1 MSIGKPYWTPHEYQE
16 EGIRLALSQA
26 ALGLFLDPGLGKTS
40 LVLAAFKILKDK
52 GLASKLLVIAPL
64 RPCYAVWP
72 TEIEKWANFSELSYT
87 IVHGADKE
95 DSLRADADIYIINPE
110 GLVWLYDERYMASRG
125 DLNTFD
131 ILCIDEST
139 KFKDSTTRRFKTLR
153 PRLHLFKRRW
163 ILTGTPSPNGIADLF
178 GQILILDGGRALGK
192 YKTNFQNH
200 FFYRSGF
207 NMYDWKPRPG
217 AFEEIVKLIS
227 PLIYQLNAEDYLKMP
242 EQIVVDIPVTLPD
255 SAMKTYKEVE
265 DDFITRLDD
274 DVLVADN
281 AAVAGIKCR
290 QIANGAVYTGETFK
304 VVHEAKIEA
313 LQDLLDE
320 LNGHPVLVLYEF
332 RHDQERLASAF
343 PLATTLGSGTSPKAL
358 EGIVARFNAGDIPIL
373 LGHPASM
380 GHGLNLQG
388 ACHHVIW
395 FGIPWNLE
403 HYDQTIARVYR
414 QGQKAEHVFIYHLVA
429 TGTLD
434 EKVSKVLKAKDKDQ
448 QKLLNTLHE
457 TRAGTLTR

>member
-1 MSIGKPYWTPHEYQE
+1 MSIGKPTWTPHEYQE

-40 LVLAAFKILKDK
+40 VVLATFKILKDK

-95 DSLRADADIYIINPE
+95 DSLRADADIYLINPE
-110 GLVWLYDERYMASRG
+110 GLVWFYDERFKRN
-125 DLNTFD
+125 DTHRFD
-131 ILCIDEST
+131 VLCIDEST
-139 KFKDSTTRRFKTLR
+139 KFKDSTTRRFKALR
-153 PRLHLFKRRW
+153 PHLPDFKRRW
-163 ILTGTPSPNGIADLF
+163 ILTGTPSPNGVEDLF
-178 GQILILDGGRALGK
+178 GQMYILDGGRALGK

-200 FFYRSGF
+200 FFYRSGY
-207 NMYDWKPRPG
+207 NMYDWKLRPG
-217 AFEEIVKLIS
+217 AFEEIVKLTS
-227 PLIYQLNAEDYLKMP
+227 PLVYQLNAEDYLKMP
-242 EQIVVDIPVTLPD
+242 EQIIAEIPVTLPD
-255 SAMKTYKEVE
+255 AAMKTYKAVE
-265 DDFITRLDD
+265 DDFIVQLEDAT
-274 DVLVADN
+274 LVADN
-281 AAVAGIKCR
+281 AAVAGGKCR
-290 QIANGAVYTGETFK
+290 QIANGAVYTGETYK
-304 VVHEAKIEA
+304 VIHDAKIEA
-313 LQDLLDE
+313 LQDLLEE

-332 RHDQERLASAF
+332 RHDQERLASAL
-343 PLATTLGSGTSPKAL
+343 PLATTLGSGTAPKAL
-358 EGIVARFNAGDIPIL
+358 EGLMSKFNAGDIPIL

-403 HYDQTIARVYR
+403 HHDQTIARVYR
-414 QGQKAEHVFIYHLVA
+414 QGQKADHVFIYYLIA

-434 EKVSKVLKAKDKDQ
+434 EKVSKVLKQKDRDQ

-457 TRAGTLTR
+457 TRAGTLTG

>member
-1 MSIGKPYWTPHEYQE
+1 MSIGKPTWTPHEYQE

-52 GLASKLLVIAPL
+52 GLARKLLVIAPL

-72 TEIEKWANFSELSYT
+72 TEIEKWSNFGDLTYT
-87 IVHGADKE
+87 IVHGPDKE

-110 GLVWLYDERYMASRG
+110 GLVWLYDERFKR
-125 DLNTFD
+125 DCIHNFD

-139 KFKDSTTRRFKTLR
+139 KFKDSTTRRFKALR
-153 PRLHLFKRRW
+153 PKLPAFKRRW
-163 ILTGTPSPNGIADLF
+163 ILTGTPSPNGIGDLF
-178 GQILILDGGRALGK
+178 GQVYILDGGRALGK

-242 EQIVVDIPVTLPD
+242 EQIVTEIPVTLPD
-255 SAMKTYKEVE
+255 AAMKVYKEVE
-265 DDFITRLDD
+265 DDFITRFEE

-281 AAVAGIKCR
+281 AAVAGVKCR

-304 VVHEAKIEA
+304 VVHDAKLDA
-313 LQDLLDE
+313 LEDLLEE
-320 LNGHPVLVLYEF
+320 LAGKPTLVLYEF
-332 RHDQERLASAF
+332 RHDHSRLQERLAGAESI
-343 PLATTLGSGTSPKAL
+343 GSGTSPKAL
-358 EGIVARFNAGDIPIL
+358 EGIVNRFNAGQIPVL

-388 ACHHVIW
+388 SCHHVIW

-403 HYDQTIARVYR
+403 HHDQTIARVYR
-414 QGQKAEHVFIYHLVA
+414 QGQKAEHVFIYYLIA

-434 EKVSKVLKAKDKDQ
+434 EKVSKVLKQKDRDQ

-457 TRAGTLTR
+457 TRAGTLTG